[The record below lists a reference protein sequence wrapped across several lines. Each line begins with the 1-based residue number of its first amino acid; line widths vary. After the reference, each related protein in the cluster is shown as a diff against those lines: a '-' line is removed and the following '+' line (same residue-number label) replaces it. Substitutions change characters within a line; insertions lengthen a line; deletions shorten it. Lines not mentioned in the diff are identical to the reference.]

1 MEEKNIKMP
10 FTTPEGFFEE
20 SKAMA
25 LEGAMKLRNRRR
37 AALGFAAAGCLAVSA
52 LLFVPDRTVD
62 ASYDNCPDDILAEL
76 VAMNDLDAYY
86 DYQLLSEQ
94 E

>member
-37 AALGFAAAGCLAVSA
+37 AALGFAAAGCLAVSV
-52 LLFVPDRTVD
+52 LFFAPGRTVD
-62 ASYDNCPDDILAEL
+62 ASYDNCPDDVLAEL

-86 DYQLLSEQ
+86 DYQLLFEQ